1 MLFIFVS
8 IIVVAAI
15 LYLVAYLMKR
25 KNDERLKKLEERKI
39 ALFDLPVIEEVDEVK
54 KMHLVGQSQNT
65 FREWNQKWSD
75 ISTTSFA
82 ELESRIFE
90 AESLNDTFR
99 FLKVK
104 QAVDEAYET
113 MEEMEREVDQVRAG
127 LKELRESEKT
137 NSLDVQK
144 ALDAYEEIAKDVH
157 DNGEKYGPALKELE
171 KRVDKIETE
180 FTQFVALNTSGDPME
195 ARSVLTEAEE
205 KTYELKAT
213 LEKVPPLYKDL
224 NEVFPEQIKEIDE
237 GYAKLKAENYQF
249 SNNFVGEEL
258 AKVKKLQSSTLKE
271 LEKCEISLVEE
282 SNLEID
288 KKIDRL
294 YSEMEKEMEAK
305 IYVSKNQSKIN
316 DYLRHVQRNNRQLI
330 IELDHTSQS
339 YTLNHNELGTS
350 RTFQTQ
356 IEEIQKQN
364 LEVEEKLA
372 DQTAVFSEVKSFYEE
387 MFQYLEDI
395 ENEQIVIDQSIQKL
409 RTDEK
414 HALAKVDE
422 FEFKLRTM
430 KRYIEKYR
438 LPGIPADYLEFF
450 FVATDRVE
458 ELSQELNKL
467 RIDMDHINDLVG
479 FCQDDIQLLEQKT
492 NELVDSAALTEQMLQ
507 YANRFK
513 HTHPAIQGAMDRTL
527 ELFDKEYRYQDA
539 LEEIRSA
546 LELTETGAPKRIESF
561 YYHNRE
567 IL

>member
-15 LYLVAYLMKR
+15 LYLVAFLMKR

-113 MEEMEREVDQVRAG
+113 MEEMEREVNQVRAG

-157 DNGEKYGPALKELE
+157 DNGEKFGPALKELE
-171 KRVDKIETE
+171 KRVNKIETE

-258 AKVKKLQSSTLKE
+258 AKVKKLQNNTLKE
-271 LEKCEISLVEE
+271 LEKCEISIVEE
-282 SNLEID
+282 NNLEID
-288 KKIDRL
+288 KKIDCL
-294 YSEMEKEMEAK
+294 YSEMEKEMDAK
-305 IYVSKNQSKIN
+305 TYVSKNQSKIN

-364 LEVEEKLA
+364 LEVEEKLT

-387 MFQYLEDI
+387 MFQYLGDI
-395 ENEQIVIDQSIQKL
+395 EKEQITIDQSIQKL

-546 LELTETGAPKRIESF
+546 LELTEPGAPKRIESF